1 MDHDCLQISF
11 TLCLHIRARLLKCDT
26 NVFPDGRT
34 LWTSKRGWILNSR
47 VGISFVYSV
56 LVTSARP
63 TFCGLECNRKCGCFY
78 FLTSSPFTCR
88 VCGGRLWGGG
98 GRRGPTT
105 WISPASAEVRTRPS
119 VFSRPSRVSYRTI
132 AHSSPIYKY
141 GCKCI
146 FEIIFHATLG
156 LHLNS
161 SLRLR
166 GRRHFRGRP
175 WRGCR
180 GTSKLS
186 PHPFKYDGNA
196 MHARKAK
203 FISARWD
210 LG

>member
-132 AHSSPIYKY
+132 AHSSPIYINMVVNAFLESSFMLPWACIWRAPW
-141 GCKCI
+141 GCEAVAILEVVLEEVAGERANCHHIPSNMMEMRCTHEKQSLSR
-146 FEIIFHATLG
+146 LG
-156 LHLNS
+156 
-161 SLRLR
+161 
-166 GRRHFRGRP
+166 G
-175 WRGCR
+175 
-180 GTSKLS
+180 
-186 PHPFKYDGNA
+186 
-196 MHARKAK
+196 
-203 FISARWD
+203 I
-210 LG
+210 